1 MTADN
6 ARLWFRYTDRA
17 RYEDPEMLEIWLLKH
32 LNFHTT
38 YVSWEAASK
47 LAYIEDGDKEGL
59 YTDLNW
65 NKIAHQNGIEGSKS
79 NLYNVLP
86 KKEIL
91 TFDKQ
96 YDNSKCQYCGAVT
109 QTQSEKKTLEMLEW

>member
-96 YDNSKCQYCGAVT
+96 YDSSKCQYCGSVT
-109 QTQSEKKTLEMLEW
+109 KTQPDKKTLKC